1 MQNNGVRVVARFIAK
16 PESVE
21 EVKRILS
28 EMVEPTR
35 SEDGCITYDLLHNVD
50 DPTDFT
56 FVEEWSSRA
65 DLDRHVLREE
75 LPDLA
80 GELDLVLVESELHGR
95 AAFRLVAESSTAGR
109 GSRGSPSTRSP
120 RVLRWIWLEPP

>member
-1 MQNNGVRVVARFIAK
+1 MQNNGIRVVARFIAK

-65 DLDRHVLREE
+65 DLDRHSRSEHLRIGRE
-75 LPDLA
+75 LIKEHL
-80 GELDLVLVESELHGR
+80 
-95 AAFRLVAESSTAGR
+95 AESSDVRIYTL
-109 GSRGSPSTRSP
+109 
-120 RVLRWIWLEPP
+120 VK